1 MTDLMSREARSRL
14 MSKIGSKNTK
24 PEMTVRRAL
33 HARGFRFRLHVKR
46 LTGSPDLMLP
56 KYRAVILVHGCFW
69 HRHKGC
75 SMSYTPKTRQS
86 VWMQKFAANEERDR
100 FVRNALLAEGWRV
113 LTVWECAVRAPE
125 KDIQANIERI
135 ADWLTSGNSCAE
147 VSRNGLSQEP
157 AED

>member
-1 MTDLMSREARSRL
+1 
-14 MSKIGSKNTK
+14 
-24 PEMTVRRAL
+24 
-33 HARGFRFRLHVKR
+33 
-46 LTGSPDLMLP
+46 
-56 KYRAVILVHGCFW
+56 
-69 HRHKGC
+69 
-75 SMSYTPKTRQS
+75 
-86 VWMQKFAANEERDR
+86 MQKFAANEERDR